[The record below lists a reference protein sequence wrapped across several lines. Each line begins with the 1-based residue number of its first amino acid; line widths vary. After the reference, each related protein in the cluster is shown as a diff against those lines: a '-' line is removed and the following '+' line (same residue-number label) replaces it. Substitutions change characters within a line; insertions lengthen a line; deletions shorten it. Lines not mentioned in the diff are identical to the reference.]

1 MSKKNKNHF
10 STFLILLILGGLAFL
25 AWRNG
30 WISTN
35 PVGRVTYSPIY
46 DTDAAN
52 DQFIKG
58 DLTIDQ
64 MRKLDR
70 VLVQEQKNHEARL
83 SAEQLRQI
91 SGNDKAVMEAYGRW
105 RKCYDMMRGRHHVIY
120 PDQRGS

>member
-1 MSKKNKNHF
+1 MSKKDKNHF
-10 STFLILLILGGLAFL
+10 STILILLILGGLAIL

-30 WISTN
+30 WIPTN
-35 PVGRVTYSPIY
+35 IGNKVAYSPIY

-58 DLTIDQ
+58 DLTLDQ

-70 VLVQEQKNHEARL
+70 VLVQEQRNQEARL
-83 SAEQLRQI
+83 STEQVRPL

-105 RKCYDMMRGRHHVIY
+105 RKCYDMMRGRDHVIY
-120 PDQRGS
+120 PNQRGS